1 MAQVI
6 PKRAAPPDLRRLL
19 PGQQGS
25 HQKRSKKASS
35 TSRAAVNSG
44 VLAPPIALGVASSLG
59 IAGPL
64 MGAGTASAFLRGM
77 PLGGSFSSESS
88 PSSSEWLYPPG
99 GFVNSLRMPYPYA
112 NCPENSH
119 FVGCP
124 SSVGTPSPINDTEV
138 HEPIEIDVNDTLE
151 PSRTDKRLNWSH
163 DEDVILGSNNITFT
177 LKINY

>member
-1 MAQVI
+1 M
-6 PKRAAPPDLRRLL
+6 DSL
-19 PGQQGS
+19 GQQGS

-88 PSSSEWLYPPG
+88 PSSSEWYGLIVMVQLLLA
-99 GFVNSLRMPYPYA
+99 FVR
-112 NCPENSH
+112 
-119 FVGCP
+119 
-124 SSVGTPSPINDTEV
+124 
-138 HEPIEIDVNDTLE
+138 
-151 PSRTDKRLNWSH
+151 
-163 DEDVILGSNNITFT
+163 
-177 LKINY
+177 